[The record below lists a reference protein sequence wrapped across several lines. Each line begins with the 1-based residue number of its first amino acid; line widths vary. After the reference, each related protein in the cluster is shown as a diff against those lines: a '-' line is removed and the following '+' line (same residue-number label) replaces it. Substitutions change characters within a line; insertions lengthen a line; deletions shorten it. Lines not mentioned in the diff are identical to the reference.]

1 MGSEGFRY
9 LYTYSIFRE
18 CGLQRAIHSLGS
30 YHIICSRHLKE
41 VNNHFHLT
49 PMVKATLKASHTNT
63 SAERSHGHLTF
74 YMQSIRRVVS
84 VIYQAP
90 SALQPEAAAVL
101 QSNQVALCPQAT
113 FPPLGIY
120 VHRRICERSR
130 IILLF
135 TEKIFIYNILR
146 ISFSPKYF
154 SRPES
159 RWSHHSY
166 SMLSQMSLNHGVN
179 LSDGSLNMVL
189 RSSWLT

>member
-1 MGSEGFRY
+1 
-9 LYTYSIFRE
+9 
-18 CGLQRAIHSLGS
+18 
-30 YHIICSRHLKE
+30 
-41 VNNHFHLT
+41 
-49 PMVKATLKASHTNT
+49 MVKVTLVVSHTNT

-113 FPPLGIY
+113 FPLLVTY
-120 VHRRICERSR
+120 LHRRIRKR
-130 IILLF
+130 LKPILLF
-135 TEKIFIYNILR
+135 TKEIIIYNILR